1 MHQPGLWTLRARKGS
16 MGQELSFNT
25 MNEQDV
31 REIIV
36 RPLIESL
43 GYRHG
48 TDATIITEKTLRYD
62 RHFLGRKNPKKDP
75 PLQGRADYICD
86 VISFG
91 RWVVEVK
98 APYED
103 LSQDV
108 VEQAHTYA
116 AHPEIAATFFLVTNG
131 RQFRLFETAK
141 LQQAVLEWDFQNSDD
156 NLLRLFNLLS
166 PAAFRKRANVTLV
179 DPGKPLGK
187 GLASRLRIIGGEI
200 LYEEHQGSHP
210 FIKAQSM
217 EGLRLP
223 VTGGYVIR
231 DEDRRIK
238 GHLKVAKS
246 APLMQEL
253 NAVMGISDDYNFFS
267 ATEFLSQDPTRPSI
281 FQNVVASQV
290 AAGTMIS
297 IPGLPRIP
305 MPFEMTSNSYT
316 EAVGYVQD
324 DKFFGMMRLTY
335 DFSFSKISPQVRS
348 MLSAQL
354 GQIPAT
360 AHMTGSGR
368 FEILL

>member
-1 MHQPGLWTLRARKGS
+1 MS
-16 MGQELSFNT
+16 QEPSFET

-31 REIIV
+31 REIII

-62 RHFLGRKNPKKDP
+62 HHFLGRKDPKKDP
-75 PLQGRADYICD
+75 RLQGRADYICD

-98 APYED
+98 APSED

-116 AHPEIAATFFLVTNG
+116 AHPEIAATFFLVSNG
-131 RQFRLFETAK
+131 RRFRLFETGK
-141 LQQAVLEWDFQNSDD
+141 LQHAVLEWNHHNSDD
-156 NLLRLFNLLS
+156 NLLRLFNVLS
-166 PAAFRKRANVTLV
+166 PAAFRKRASLTLV

-210 FIKAQSM
+210 FIQAQSM
-217 EGLRLP
+217 KGLRLP
-223 VTGGYVIR
+223 VTGGYVTR

-246 APLMQEL
+246 APMLQQL
-253 NAVMGISDDYNFFS
+253 NAVMGIADDYDFFS
-267 ATEFLSQDPTRPSI
+267 ATEFLSQDRENPSI

-290 AAGTMIS
+290 AVGTI
-297 IPGLPRIP
+297 ITLPGLPRFP
-305 MPFEMTSNSYT
+305 MPLELTSNSYT
-316 EAVGYVQD
+316 EAIGYVD
-324 DKFFGMMRLTY
+324 GDNFIGMMRLTY
-335 DFSFSKISPQVRS
+335 DFGFSKISPQVRN
-348 MLSAQL
+348 MLPAQF
-354 GQIPAT
+354 GHIPAT

-368 FEILL
+368 FEILLQGDI